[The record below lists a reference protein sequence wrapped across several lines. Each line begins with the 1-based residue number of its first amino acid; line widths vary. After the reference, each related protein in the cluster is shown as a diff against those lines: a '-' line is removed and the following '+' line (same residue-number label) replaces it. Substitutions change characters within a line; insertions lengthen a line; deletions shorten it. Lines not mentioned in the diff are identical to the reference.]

1 MARVPLRARWQIVA
15 MSVVL
20 AIAGACKERPRYAP
34 LPQASTVIALG
45 DSLTYGTGATQD
57 TSYPAVLAQETGWR
71 VVNAGAPGETASEG
85 CARLPAL
92 IDEHRPQLVLVL
104 LGGND
109 LLRRMP
115 EQGIRDALAVCASDA
130 RATGTPLA
138 LLPVPRVGIGNL
150 ANAPLYEEAGT
161 ALGVPV
167 IESGLKDLLGSRTM
181 RADGVHLNA
190 AGYREMAT
198 NVARGLRTLGWLA
211 R

>member
-1 MARVPLRARWQIVA
+1 M
-15 MSVVL
+15 VL

-45 DSLTYGTGATQD
+45 DSLTYGTGATPD

-71 VVNAGAPGETASEG
+71 VVNAGVPGETAAEG

-92 IDEHRPQLVLVL
+92 IDEHRAQLVLVL

-109 LLRRMP
+109 FLRRMP
-115 EQGIRDALAVCASDA
+115 EQGIREALASCVRDA
-130 RATGTPLA
+130 RAASTPLA
-138 LLPVPRVGIGNL
+138 LLPVPRFGIGNL
-150 ANAPLYEEAGT
+150 ANAPLYEETGK
-161 ALGVPV
+161 ALDVPV
-167 IESGLKDLLGSRTM
+167 IDSGLKDLLGSRSM

-198 NVARGLRTLGWLA
+198 NVARGLRTQGWLA